1 MILSL
6 KTKNGENNID
16 EKWNNIKDS
25 LTSAVAKTLG
35 YGVKEKWIKSDTWI
49 LISEI
54 KKIRSNNFHCKT
66 TQRWNPGL
74 IFTGTEIERSKG
86 KQDEAEENVSKT
98 VYVKPRKHPGLELS
112 KNSIKSPN

>member
-49 LISEI
+49 LISE
-54 KKIRSNNFHCKT
+54 T

>member
-16 EKWNNIKDS
+16 EKWKNIKDS

-49 LISEI
+49 LISER
-54 KKIRSNNFHCKT
+54 KKIRSNNFHCKD
-66 TQRWNPGL
+66 N
-74 IFTGTEIERSKG
+74 TEMEYLLNLYRNRNREVNRNARRGRRKRI
-86 KQDEAEENVSKT
+86 
-98 VYVKPRKHPGLELS
+98 VKPRKHPGLEIS
-112 KNSIKSPN
+112 RNSIKSPN

>member
-25 LTSAVAKTLG
+25 LTSAVAKTLE

-54 KKIRSNNFHCKT
+54 KKIRSNNFHCKD
-66 TQRWNPGL
+66 N
-74 IFTGTEIERSKG
+74 TEMESWLNFYRGQK
-86 KQDEAEENVSKT
+86 ESKT
-98 VYVKPRKHPGLELS
+98 RQKKTYRRQCM
-112 KNSIKSPN
+112 